1 MIKQLFFIWIIL
13 IALSNNG
20 YAQAKK
26 YFIKFTDKNN
36 SPYSLSQPQAYLSDR
51 SIDRRNRQNISI
63 KTNDLPVNPLYVDSL
78 IKLGANVILK
88 SKWLN
93 GVAIETADLNLLNTI
108 NNLGFVKSS
117 KLVNRSVKGKSI
129 DKFSFDFQN
138 LSQRTSLLSS
148 TTFDYGSSFMQNNQI
163 GCDCMHQQGYTGKG
177 ILIAVLDA
185 GFPASNTVS
194 VFDSARSESR
204 IKAGFDFVDN
214 NNQVFDDHPHGTYVL
229 SCMASLVNGQ
239 IIGTAPHASYV
250 LIRTEDAPTEHVIE
264 EYNWVAGAEFADSVG
279 ADIINSSLGYT
290 QFDDPS
296 QNHTYQDM
304 DGDHTISSFGAD
316 IAASKG
322 IFVNVSAGNSGNS
335 PWYYISTPADA
346 DSALA
351 VGAIDA
357 SGTIGG
363 FSSRGPAPDGAIK
376 PNVMAMGVGTTVVD
390 PADIVTTGSGT
401 SFAGPV
407 NAGAVACLWQSFPQ
421 ATNMQLKAAI
431 EQSASLFN
439 NPNADYGYGVPNYCL
454 AKSLLT
460 GVDPRK
466 LYENEP
472 LVYPN
477 PFLNQINL
485 NIYSSDT
492 QTISIAVYDI
502 SGKIIYNENFKL
514 ALNSYNNL
522 KLEVSE
528 TLSSGTYTI
537 AVNSD
542 KINYRKKLMKLG
554 KN

>member
-1 MIKQLFFIWIIL
+1 M
-13 IALSNNG
+13 ALNNNS

-26 YFIKFTDKNN
+26 YFIYFTDKNN
-36 SPYSLSQPQAYLSDR
+36 TPYSLSQPQSYLSQR
-51 SIDRRNRQNISI
+51 AIDRRTRQNIAITS
-63 KTNDLPVNPLYVDSL
+63 NDLPVNPVYVDS
-78 IKLGANVILK
+78 IKKIGANVILR

-117 KLVNRSVKGKSI
+117 KLVNRLVKGKSI
-129 DKFSFDFQN
+129 DKFAFDFQN
-138 LSQRTSLLSS
+138 LSLRNSLVSS
-148 TTFDYGSSFMQNNQI
+148 TTFDYGSSFTQNNQI
-163 GCDCMHQQGYTGKG
+163 GCDCMHQQGFTGKG
-177 ILIAVLDA
+177 MLIAVLDA
-185 GFPASNTVS
+185 GFPAANTVS
-194 VFDSARSESR
+194 VFDSARAENR
-204 IKAGFDFVDN
+204 ISTGFDFVDN
-214 NNQVFDDHPHGTYVL
+214 NVQIFDDHPHGTYVL

-250 LIRTEDAPTEHVIE
+250 LIRTEDAPTEHIIE

-304 DGDHTISSFGAD
+304 DGDHTIAAFGAD

-322 IFVNVSAGNSGNS
+322 IFVNISAGNSGNS

-351 VGAIDA
+351 IGALDA
-357 SGTIGG
+357 SGNVAG
-363 FSSRGPAPDGAIK
+363 FSSRGPAPDGAVK

-407 NAGAVACLWQSFPQ
+407 NAGAVACLWQSYPQ

-431 EQSASLFN
+431 EQSASIYN
-439 NPNADYGYGVPNYCL
+439 NPNGDYGYGIPNYCL

-460 GVDPRK
+460 GIDPRK

-477 PFLNQINL
+477 PFLNEINV
-485 NIYSSDT
+485 NIYSGDT
-492 QTISIAVYDI
+492 QTINISIYDI
-502 SGKIIYNENFKL
+502 AGKMIFTQQHKL
-514 ALNSYNNL
+514 GLNSYNNL
-522 KLEVSE
+522 QLELPGN
-528 TLSSGTYTI
+528 LSAGTYSVT
-537 AVNSD
+537 VNSD
-542 KINYRKKLMKLG
+542 KINFRKKLMKIL
-554 KN
+554 K

>member
-1 MIKQLFFIWIIL
+1 MKQLFSIWI
-13 IALSNNG
+13 ALMALNNNS

-26 YFIKFTDKNN
+26 YFIYFTDKNN
-36 SPYSLSQPQAYLSDR
+36 TPYSLSQPQSYLSQR
-51 SIDRRNRQNISI
+51 AIDRRTRQNIAITS
-63 KTNDLPVNPLYVDSL
+63 NDLPVNPVYVDS
-78 IKLGANVILK
+78 IKKLGANVILR

-117 KLVNRSVKGKSI
+117 KLVNRLVKGKSI
-129 DKFSFDFQN
+129 DKFAFDFQN
-138 LSQRTSLLSS
+138 LSLRNSLVSS
-148 TTFDYGSSFMQNNQI
+148 TTFDYGSSFTQNNQI
-163 GCDCMHQQGYTGKG
+163 GCDCMHQQGFTGKG
-177 ILIAVLDA
+177 MLIAVLDA
-185 GFPASNTVS
+185 GFPAANTVS
-194 VFDSARSESR
+194 VFDSARAENR
-204 IKAGFDFVDN
+204 ISTGFDFVDN
-214 NNQVFDDHPHGTYVL
+214 NNQIFDDHPHGTYVL

-250 LIRTEDAPTEHVIE
+250 LIRTEDAPTEHIIE

-304 DGDHTISSFGAD
+304 DGDHTIAAFGAD

-322 IFVNVSAGNSGNS
+322 IFVNISAGNSGNS

-351 VGAIDA
+351 IGALDA
-357 SGTIGG
+357 SGNVAG
-363 FSSRGPAPDGAIK
+363 FSSRGPAPDGAVK

-407 NAGAVACLWQSFPQ
+407 NAGAVACLWQSYPQ

-431 EQSASLFN
+431 EQSASIYN
-439 NPNADYGYGVPNYCL
+439 NPNGDYGYGIPNYCL

-460 GVDPRK
+460 GIDPRK
-466 LYENEP
+466 LYEKEP

-477 PFLNQINL
+477 PFLNEINV
-485 NIYSSDT
+485 NIYSGDT
-492 QTISIAVYDI
+492 QTINISIYDI
-502 SGKIIYNENFKL
+502 AGKMILTQQHKL
-514 ALNSYNNL
+514 GLNSYNNL
-522 KLEVSE
+522 QLELPGN
-528 TLSSGTYTI
+528 LSAGTYSVT
-537 AVNSD
+537 VNSD
-542 KINYRKKLMKLG
+542 KINFRKKLMKIL
-554 KN
+554 K